1 MRIIYSK
8 MIGFVRFVLRAS
20 AEFAKE
26 ALADQ
31 DIGNG
36 EVLNV
41 RDLVAHYWHSS
52 MYSVVVPC
60 CSRASPT
67 TGIAIG
73 PRTASSFSPCCILLF
88 ASFCC
93 CDTRQVR
100 WAHDDPNPTAKIA
113 AELRLKQK
121 AAKAML
127 EQCKKQGVPGY
138 YYQEHGA

>member
-100 WAHDDPNPTAKIA
+100 WAQGHEWDA
-113 AELRLKQK
+113 AFTTTTTGDWAVGHGWGRERRDLIR
-121 AAKAML
+121 
-127 EQCKKQGVPGY
+127 GVPF
-138 YYQEHGA
+138 